1 MKISRFWKGRVGYV
15 YIYIYILKVMVIL
28 SYIVSSIWNPTL
40 NGDLLHKVAFTSIRE
55 MMLQAMWVWYPQ
67 TIADVGGKKDAAH
80 KPECN
85 HVEECKV

>member
-1 MKISRFWKGRVGYV
+1 MYIYIYISI

-67 TIADVGGKKDAAH
+67 TLGEKKMQPTNPNAIT
-80 KPECN
+80 
-85 HVEECKV
+85 

>member
-1 MKISRFWKGRVGYV
+1 
-15 YIYIYILKVMVIL
+15 MVIL

-67 TIADVGGKKDAAH
+67 TLGEKKDAAH

-85 HVEECKV
+85 HVEHSCETEVI